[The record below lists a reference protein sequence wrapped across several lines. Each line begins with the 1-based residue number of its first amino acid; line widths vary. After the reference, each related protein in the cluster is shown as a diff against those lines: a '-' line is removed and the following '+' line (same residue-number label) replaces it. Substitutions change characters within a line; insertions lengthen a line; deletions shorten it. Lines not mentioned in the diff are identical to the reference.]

1 MLFGHAGAALA
12 ARRAA
17 PEVPFPV
24 LLAAAD
30 GLDLLCLGLC
40 AVGAER
46 IQARPGPAS
55 EASSYPWSHGL
66 AGALTWSAATGAIAA
81 HHYRSRRTGAVLG
94 LLVLSH
100 WVLDFIAH
108 APDLPL
114 VLEGWP
120 KVGLGLEYS
129 QDGSLHWRR
138 GLAAE
143 FAVLAAGAAIG
154 LRRRSPAAA
163 GQR

>member
-1 MLFGHAGAALA
+1 MLFGHVGAALA
-12 ARRAA
+12 AKRAA
-17 PEVPFPV
+17 PDVSYPV

-30 GLDLLCLGLC
+30 GLDVLCLVLTLAG
-40 AVGAER
+40 VER

-66 AGALTWSAATGAIAA
+66 AGAASWSAAAGAVAA
-81 HHYRSRRTGAVLG
+81 RRYRSRRTGAVLG
-94 LLVLSH
+94 LLVFSH
-100 WVLDFIAH
+100 WVLDFISH

-114 VLEGWP
+114 FLEGSP

-138 GLAAE
+138 GLAVE
-143 FAVLAAGAAIG
+143 LALLGAGIAIG
-154 LRRRSPAAA
+154 PARPRHA
-163 GQR
+163 QR

>member
-1 MLFGHAGAALA
+1 MLLGHVGAALA
-12 ARRAA
+12 AKRAA
-17 PEVPFPV
+17 PQVPYPV
-24 LLAAAD
+24 LLTAAD
-30 GLDLLCLGLC
+30 GLDLLCFALASAG
-40 AVGAER
+40 VER
-46 IQARPGPAS
+46 IQARPGPVS

-66 AGALTWSAATGAIAA
+66 AGAATWSAVTGAAGA

-94 LLVLSH
+94 LLVFSH

-114 VLEGWP
+114 FMEGSP

-129 QDGSLHWRR
+129 GDGSLHWRR
-138 GLAAE
+138 GLAVELAL
-143 FAVLAAGAAIG
+143 LAAGIAIG
-154 LRRRSPAAA
+154 PGRPRG

>member
-1 MLFGHAGAALA
+1 MLFGHVGAALA
-12 ARRAA
+12 AKRAA
-17 PEVPFPV
+17 PEVSYPV
-24 LLAAAD
+24 LLVAAD
-30 GLDLLCLGLC
+30 GLDLLCFALVSAG
-40 AVGAER
+40 VER

-55 EASSYPWSHGL
+55 DASSYPWSHGL
-66 AGALTWSAATGAIAA
+66 AGAATWSAAAGAVAA
-81 HHYRSRRTGAVLG
+81 RRYRSRRTGAVLG
-94 LLVLSH
+94 LLVFSH

-114 VLEGWP
+114 FLEGSP

-138 GLAAE
+138 GLAVE
-143 FAVLAAGAAIG
+143 LAMLGAGIAIG
-154 LRRRSPAAA
+154 PARPRG